1 MGQIPFVGPTYQSQ
15 SVVID
20 ASRSVN
26 FYPEINQQDSKSII
40 SLVGTPGTDL
50 WATVGTGIIRGKHVF
65 NSLLFVVSGNKLY
78 SVTTGGVATERGT
91 LSTSTGPVSMQDNGI
106 ASAGVGGNQLIIVD
120 GTSGYIYN
128 VSTLAFVTITDPDFP
143 TNPTTVAYLDGYFI
157 VSKSGSMTFHVSDLY
172 NGLSWN
178 ALATANIVGSPDPIQ
193 AVVAANQQ
201 LWFLKSV
208 TSEIWYNNSVAT
220 SVGSPFSRISG
231 SVYDFG
237 IAAPFSI
244 AKGGGGLF
252 FLANVRV
259 GDIGSLIG
267 VVKSV
272 GGSPTFIT
280 PTAIAYR
287 MKQLS
292 TVSDAIGY
300 CYVDVGHAFYVITFP
315 TADATYVYDDTSQMW
330 HERSYYKG
338 SAYAVGRHIGNCY
351 AWFAGKHLIGDY
363 RANGKIYEMSQNHY
377 DDDGQPLVAVR
388 TAQHIYDKEKLRRQ
402 FFHKVQVDAETGI
415 GTVAV
420 TNPVAAL
427 SWSDDGGRTFSSDYD
442 AAMGAIGQYK
452 TRMVWRR
459 LGSSYDRV
467 FRLTISDAVKRVI
480 LGAYAEIT

>member
-120 GTSGYIYN
+120 GTSGY
-128 VSTLAFVTITDPDFP
+128 
-143 TNPTTVAYLDGYFI
+143 
-157 VSKSGSMTFHVSDLY
+157 LY

-220 SVGSPFSRISG
+220 SVGSPFSRLSG

-292 TVSDAIGY
+292 TVSDAIGD
-300 CYVDVGHAFYVITFP
+300 CYVDVGTAFYVITFP

-452 TRMVWRR
+452 TRIVWRR
-459 LGSSYDRV
+459 LGASYDRG
-467 FRLTISDAVKRVI
+467 FRLTI
-480 LGAYAEIT
+480 